1 MSPMY
6 RKCRTSG
13 CDPDHANRKLC
24 WVGGLCR
31 SGKRQRTEVCQAV
44 PEPRVTPREESK
56 ELSIPHE
63 RHVPVVTLRTRLFSL
78 TGSRWLGKITNI
90 RACPGK
96 HHPQL

>member
-1 MSPMY
+1 MY
-6 RKCRTSG
+6 RKWRTLG

-24 WVGGLCR
+24 WAGGLCR
-31 SGKRQRTEVCQAV
+31 TGRRHRTVVCQAA
-44 PEPRVTPREESK
+44 PEPRVKPRVESK
-56 ELSIPHE
+56 EVSDAHE

-78 TGSRWLGKITNI
+78 TGRRRLGKITNI